1 MAKTAKKAAHK
12 TTKAKAVSRRIPPKK
27 AASKTGKKYYPAPKK
42 AKAAAAPKAAA
53 TKPAEHKA
61 EAPKATTHKHPV
73 KKATHKSPAHRAKK
87 LNKLG
92 VKNSLVNNINAKKE
106 AGTSKPKSAKTVSKK
121 SYKEMKRGWK

>member
-42 AKAAAAPKAAA
+42 AKAAAAA

-61 EAPKATTHKHPV
+61 EAPKATAHKHPV